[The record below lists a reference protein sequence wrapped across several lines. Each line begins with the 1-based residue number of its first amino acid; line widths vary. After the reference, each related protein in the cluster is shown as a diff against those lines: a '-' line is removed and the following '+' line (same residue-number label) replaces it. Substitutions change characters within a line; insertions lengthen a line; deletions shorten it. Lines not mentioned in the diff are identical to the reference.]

1 MTAEEIQECD
11 AREQVTC
18 SKSHTK
24 NTKTTYMS
32 YWNAL
37 RDWAALHIRA
47 CLDADGNFD
56 VHRLREWIQNNLE
69 QARTMFIRFLSQ
81 RKHRY
86 KRYPDGRKKPV
97 GEGTLRGFCSA
108 MSYHVWG
115 KHGKTQLFDV

>member
-86 KRYPDGRKKPV
+86 KRYTQVWDLCV
-97 GEGTLRGFCSA
+97 ALSLFFIEEGDPQFTFGN
-108 MSYHVWG
+108 V
-115 KHGKTQLFDV
+115 